1 MIPELIYSIL
11 FFIVAIG
18 VLITFHEYG
27 HFWMARRMGVEVLRF
42 SVGFGPVLWRYTP
55 ENSLTEYAISV
66 IPLGGYVR
74 MLDESQDEVPEPLK
88 ASAFNRQ
95 PLYKRSAIVAA
106 GPLANFL
113 LAAILYAIVFM
124 LGTEGLRPVV
134 GQLEDGGLAARS
146 GFQVGDVIQ
155 TVNGKSNASWDQNHF
170 YVLGKVVGKE
180 TVLYEVENEGQRRD
194 VSVDFGQLGNVDFQ
208 TTSIERMMG
217 MFPMTPMIRPIVA
230 GVVSGF
236 PADAAGL
243 EIGDEIIQIN
253 DAPVSNWNDL
263 VNLVGKSTEP
273 ALLVRFV
280 RDGIEREVML
290 QPRIVERDG
299 SQVRQIGISVNA
311 QEQLRNSDVTV
322 RVRHGPID
330 SLMRGFE
337 TMWSTTVL
345 TIKML
350 ASMITMNQSADSIG
364 GPIAIAEYAGKAA
377 QAGVNNYLT
386 FLALLSISLGI
397 LNLLPIPVLDGGH
410 LMFHAYEAVAGSPPS
425 EKMLIVANQ
434 IGLFLLI
441 CLMGFAF
448 YNDLARIF

>member
-1 MIPELIYSIL
+1 MAELIYSIL

-27 HFWMARRMGVEVLRF
+27 HFWVARRMGVGVLRF

-55 ENSLTEYAISV
+55 KNSLTEYAIST

-74 MLDESQDEVPEPLK
+74 MLDENMDDVPADLK
-88 ASAFNRQ
+88 TAAFNRQ

-113 LAAILYAIVFM
+113 LAAILYAMVFM
-124 LGTEGLRPVV
+124 IGTEGLRPIV
-134 GQLEDGGLAARS
+134 GALDDDGLAARS
-146 GFQVGDVIQ
+146 GFLTGDVIQ
-155 TVNGKSNASWDQNHF
+155 TIDGKSNKSWDHNHF
-170 YVLGKVVGKE
+170 YVLDKIVSEE
-180 TVLYEVENEGQRRD
+180 TVVYEVENGAQLRD
-194 VSVDFGQLGNVDFQ
+194 VTVDFGELSNVDLQ
-208 TTSIERMMG
+208 SSSIESVMG
-217 MFPMTPMIRPIVA
+217 MYPMTPMIRPIVA
-230 GVVSGF
+230 GLVPEF
-236 PADAAGL
+236 PAQAAGL
-243 EIGDEIIQIN
+243 EIGDEIIRIN
-253 DAPVSNWNDL
+253 DQPVVNWNDL
-263 VNLVGKSTEP
+263 VNLVSKSTEP
-273 ALLVRFV
+273 ELVVQFI
-280 RDGIEREVML
+280 RDGIEQEVLL
-290 QPRIVERDG
+290 QPRIVDRNG

-311 QEQLRNSDVTV
+311 EEQLKNTDTTV
-322 RVRHGPID
+322 IVRYGIVD
-330 SLMRGFE
+330 GLVRGFE

-350 ASMITMNQSADSIG
+350 VNMITMNQSADSIG

-410 LMFHAYEAVAGSPPS
+410 LMFHIYEALSGSPPS
-425 EKMLIVANQ
+425 ERMLIVANQ
-434 IGLFLLI
+434 IGLFLLV

-448 YNDLARIF
+448 YNDISRIF

>member
-1 MIPELIYSIL
+1 MAELIYSIL

-27 HFWMARRMGVEVLRF
+27 HFWVARRMGVGVLRF

-55 ENSLTEYAISV
+55 KNSLTEYAIST

-74 MLDESQDEVPEPLK
+74 MLDENVDDVPADLK
-88 ASAFNRQ
+88 TAAFNRQ

-113 LAAILYAIVFM
+113 LAAILYAMVFM
-124 LGTEGLRPVV
+124 IGSEGLRPIV
-134 GQLEDGGLAARS
+134 GALDDDGLAARS
-146 GFQVGDVIQ
+146 GFLTGDVIQ
-155 TVNGKSNASWDQNHF
+155 TIDGKSNKSWDHNHF
-170 YVLGKVVGKE
+170 YVLDKIVSEE
-180 TVLYEVENEGQRRD
+180 TVVYEVENGGQLRD
-194 VSVDFGQLGNVDFQ
+194 VSVDFSELNNVDLQ
-208 TTSIERMMG
+208 SSSIESVMG
-217 MFPMTPMIRPIVA
+217 MYPMTPMIRPIIA
-230 GVVSGF
+230 GLVPEF
-236 PADAAGL
+236 PAQTAGL
-243 EIGDEIIQIN
+243 EIGDEIIRIN
-253 DAPVSNWNDL
+253 GQPVVNWNDL
-263 VNLVGKSTEP
+263 VSLVSKSTESE
-273 ALLVRFV
+273 LVVQFI
-280 RDGIEREVML
+280 RDGTEQEVL
-290 QPRIVERDG
+290 LRPRIVDRNG

-311 QEQLRNSDVTV
+311 EEQLKNTDTTV
-322 RVRHGPID
+322 IVRYGVFD
-330 SLMRGFE
+330 GLVRGFE

-350 ASMITMNQSADSIG
+350 VNMITMNQSADSIG

-410 LMFHAYEAVAGSPPS
+410 LMFHIYEALSGSPPS
-425 EKMLIVANQ
+425 ERMLIVANQ
-434 IGLFLLI
+434 IGLFLLV

-448 YNDLARIF
+448 YNDLSRIF